1 LLGEWFP
8 TQEGTLHFAHIGG
21 EDGFLG
27 VARSW
32 DEHRDQLA
40 AALADPDEHA
50 ERLEAF
56 VRRFVRP
63 HGLDRPAAPLGAEAI
78 ERTAAQRPPVRRP
91 PLILSRLFA
100 ASTPLAA
107 AAEARRRR
115 GPGPPK
121 RAPRKVKRRRP
132 FAQRLR
138 QWRAHAEKRAKQT
151 ARGLRRARRV
161 LRGIYDRRW
170 RFTYRQ
176 TIRLVPARNEIPAL
190 LNARGLLGVGAEVG
204 VKIGRYSELLLR
216 GWRGRKLLSI
226 DPWLAADPDEY
237 VDGSNVSQPEFET
250 YYAEARRRLAGHGER
265 SEIWRL
271 TSLAAAARVPDQSLD
286 FVYIDARHDYE
297 SVLEDLG
304 AWFDKVRPG
313 GIFAGHDYVD
323 GFYRSTVFGVKR
335 AVDEFF
341 AAKGIP
347 VTITQGPT
355 AVETFPSWIVEIPA
369 SVAALAAR
377 GPAEP
382 APVVVEP

>member
-1 LLGEWFP
+1 
-8 TQEGTLHFAHIGG
+8 LHFAHIGG

-32 DEHRDQLA
+32 EEHVDQLA
-40 AALADPDEHA
+40 AAFASPDAHEQRLAS
-50 ERLEAF
+50 F

-63 HGLDRPAAPLGAEAI
+63 HGLDQPAAPLAAEAI
-78 ERTAAQRPPVRRP
+78 ERAAAQRQPVRRP
-91 PLILSRLFA
+91 PVILSRLFA
-100 ASTPLAA
+100 ALTPLAVA
-107 AAEARRRR
+107 VETRRRR
-115 GPGPPK
+115 GSRPSK

-132 FAQRLR
+132 LAQRAR
-138 QWRAHAEKRAKQT
+138 QWRAHAEKRAKQA
-151 ARGLRRARRV
+151 ARGLRRARRA

-170 RFTYRQ
+170 RFTYRR
-176 TIRLVPARNEIPAL
+176 TIRRVPARNEIPAL

-204 VKIGRYSELLLR
+204 VKIGRYSELLLL

-237 VDGSNVSQPEFET
+237 VDGSNVSQPEFEAF
-250 YYAEARRRLAGHGER
+250 YAEARRRLAAHGER

-297 SVLEDLG
+297 SVMEDLA
-304 AWFDKVRPG
+304 AWYDKVRPG

-323 GFYRSTVFGVKR
+323 GVVRSTVFGVKR

-347 VTITQGPT
+347 VTVTQGPT

-369 SVAALAAR
+369 SVAARAAR
-377 GPAEP
+377 GPAER
-382 APVVVEP
+382 APIAVEP